1 MPVQTRI
8 QVRRGTAAAGASQ
21 WTSQV
26 LSAGE
31 IGYETDTGRYK
42 IGDGTTAWGSLT
54 YASVP
59 PNDIT
64 AGSGIVLTKGTNG
77 STLAISSP
85 MVGVS
90 GIAVS
95 HSAGTYTISLNDPT
109 IQAADVTD
117 FSEAVDDRVSA
128 LLNGP
133 AGSGVA
139 FNYDD
144 ANNRLDV
151 GLDSTVVRT
160 TGSQSIGGAKTFSSA
175 ATFSAGVNMSDQ
187 TASRVAGF
195 DASKNLTSLDTT
207 TYPNLTELSY
217 VKGVSS
223 SIQTQLDAKVPN
235 TRTLTPGSGLAGT
248 SALDLSAN
256 RTFDVGAGDGISVT
270 ADAVAVDS
278 TVVRTTGNQTLGG
291 TLTVNGST
299 ITVNGVTLDAT
310 ELGRIDG
317 VTSGTVAASKVVTV
331 DANRDVSNFR
341 NVSMTGDLTVTG
353 SGLVASNINNFHTA
367 VRTNRLDQMTAPTAS
382 VSMNSQ
388 ALTNVLDPVNAQD
401 AATKAYVD
409 AARSGLDVKQSVRVA
424 TTQAFNAGLSTTYSG
439 GNTIAGTSV
448 GVIPTID
455 GVTLANGNRILVKDE
470 SGANAPYNGIY
481 TVTSIGSGG
490 SSWQLSRATDADSSA
505 EVTAGMFTFVTEG
518 TANADSGW
526 VLTTNDTITLG
537 TTSLA
542 FAQFSGAGQITAG
555 SGLTKTGNTLDVGT
569 ASSSRIVVNADSIDL
584 ATVSR
589 SDTSGTA
596 GINFVQSV
604 TTDSYGR
611 VTSSVAADVRDA
623 TTSVKGIASFDSGDF
638 AVTSGAVTIK
648 SGGVDNSQLAN
659 SSVTIGSTSVTLGAA
674 ATTTITGL
682 SSVTSTT
689 FVGALTGN
697 ASSATTATTATNAN
711 NVAVA
716 TTSANT
722 NNVVMVNGTTGNV
735 APVVNNNLRF
745 DAVNNDLLGS
755 SNTTPVTNLKYFII
769 DGGTP

>member
-8 QVRRGTAAAGASQ
+8 QIRRGTAGAGASQ

-31 IGYETDTGRYK
+31 MGYETDTGRYK
-42 IGDGTTAWGSLT
+42 IGDGTTAWSSLT

-77 STLAISSP
+77 STLAINSSLI
-85 MVGVS
+85 GVS

-95 HSAGTYTISLNDPT
+95 HNANTYTISLNDPT

-117 FSEAVDDRVSA
+117 FSEAVDDRVA
-128 LLNGP
+128 VLLNGP
-133 AGSGVA
+133 AGSGVV

-144 ANNRLDV
+144 ANNTLRV
-151 GLDSTVVRT
+151 SLDSTVVRT
-160 TGSQSIGGAKTFSSA
+160 TGTQSIAGAKTFSGA

-195 DASKNLTSLDTT
+195 DASKNLTSLNTT
-207 TYPNLTELSY
+207 TYPDLTELSY

-223 SIQTQLDAKVPN
+223 AIQTQFGGKADTTTTITA
-235 TRTLTPGSGLAGT
+235 GSGLVGGGSLA
-248 SALDLSAN
+248 SN
-256 RTFDVGAGDGISVT
+256 RTLDIGAGDGISVT
-270 ADAVAVDS
+270 ADAVAVDA
-278 TVVRTTGNQTLGG
+278 TVVRTAGNQTIGG
-291 TLTVNGST
+291 SLTVSGST
-299 ITVNGVTLDAT
+299 ITVSGVTLDTT

-317 VTSGTVAASKVVTV
+317 ITAGTVAASKVVTV

-341 NVSMTGDLTVTG
+341 NLSMTGDLTVSG
-353 SGLVASNINNFHTA
+353 SGLVASNINNFNTA

-409 AARSGLDVKQSVRVA
+409 AARSGLDVKQSVRAA
-424 TTQAFNAGLSTTYSG
+424 TTASITLS
-439 GNTIAGTSV
+439 GTQTV
-448 GVIPTID
+448 D
-455 GVTLANGNRILVKDE
+455 GVVLVAGDRVLVKNQ
-470 SGANAPYNGIY
+470 STGSQNGIY
-481 TVTSIGSGG
+481 VVAAGS
-490 SSWQLSRATDADSSA
+490 WSRATDADVDA
-505 EVTAGMFTFVTEG
+505 EITAGMFTFVAEG
-518 TANADSGW
+518 TVNSDSGW

-542 FAQFSGAGQITAG
+542 FAQFSGAGSIDAG
-555 SGLTKTGNTLDVGT
+555 AGLTKTGGTLDVVT

-584 ATVSR
+584 ATVSQ
-589 SDTSGTA
+589 SNSSGTA
-596 GINFVQSV
+596 GINFAQTVSV
-604 TTDSYGR
+604 DSYGR
-611 VTSSVAADVRDA
+611 VTGVASADVRDA

-638 AVTSGAVTIK
+638 SVTTGAVTIK
-648 SGGVDNSQLAN
+648 SGGVDNGQLAN
-659 SSVTIGSTSVTLGAA
+659 SSVTVGSTSISLGSS
-674 ATTTITGL
+674 ATTIAGL
-682 SSVTSTT
+682 TSVTSTT

-697 ASSATTATTATNAN
+697 ASTATTATTATNAN
-711 NVAVA
+711 NVAVS

-722 NNVVMVNGTTGNV
+722 NNVVMVNGTTGNL
-735 APVVNNNLRF
+735 ASVVNNNLRF
-745 DAVNNDLLGS
+745 DAANNDLLGS
-755 SNTTPVTNLKYFII
+755 SNTTPATSLKYFII